1 MKDQTTRN
9 KETKKDLNTILG
21 FFGISVIFMGIAMF
35 MDQYLHTGWL
45 ISIIFP
51 SMAVIMIIVG
61 IRKHAFLVILTG
73 AILFSIGLGM
83 GLVFFILAKVDL
95 YYRLGIGSIAFG
107 SAWLLITA
115 ITALFNKKI
124 TWWALIPGSTFLS
137 LGIFLSFSYH
147 TLPELALYIFV
158 GLGIGF
164 LIWSYGTKK
173 NGLAIP
179 GCLLV
184 SIGPG
189 IFLGWRYVATG
200 EILVHVGAMLVWFS
214 LGWGLIIL
222 FTRLIRNRF
231 VWWPLIPGGVL
242 AMTGWSLYISSNP
255 GSAVEFITKT
265 SSIMLVLFGLYLLFL
280 RRSLK

>member
-1 MKDQTTRN
+1 MKEQKTKSIETR
-9 KETKKDLNTILG
+9 KDLNTILG
-21 FFGISVIFMGIAMF
+21 FFGISVILVGITMF

-45 ISIIFP
+45 ISIILP
-51 SMAVIMIIVG
+51 SLAVIMIIVG

-73 AILFSIGLGM
+73 AILFSIGLGT
-83 GLVFFILAKVDL
+83 GLVFFLLARLDL
-95 YYRLGIGSIAFG
+95 YYRLGIGSFAFG
-107 SAWLLITA
+107 SAWLLITV

-124 TWWALIPGSTFLS
+124 TWWALIPGSIFLS
-137 LGIFLSFSYH
+137 LGIFLGFSNH
-147 TLPELALYIFV
+147 TWPELPLYTLLGV
-158 GLGIGF
+158 GIGF
-164 LIWSYGTKK
+164 LTWSYGTKK
-173 NGLAIP
+173 IGLAIP

-189 IFLGWRYVATG
+189 IYLGWRNFATG
-200 EILVHVGAMLVWFS
+200 EILVHIGTMLVWFS

-222 FTRLIRNRF
+222 FARLIKNRF

-255 GSAVEFITKT
+255 GSAIEFITKT

>member
-1 MKDQTTRN
+1 MKKPIVKN
-9 KETKKDLNTILG
+9 KENTKDLNTVLG
-21 FFGISVIFMGIAMF
+21 FFGISVILVGITLF
-35 MDQYLHTGWL
+35 LDQYLHTGWL
-45 ISIIFP
+45 IGIIFP
-51 SMAVIMIIVG
+51 AIAVIMIIVG

-73 AILFSIGLGM
+73 AILFSIGLGT
-83 GLVFFILAKVDL
+83 GLVFFILARLDL
-95 YYRLGIGSIAFG
+95 YSRFGIGSITFG

-124 TWWALIPGSTFLS
+124 TWWALIPGSIFLS
-137 LGIFLSFSYH
+137 LGIFLVFSKQ
-147 TLPELALYIFV
+147 TWPELPLYIFL
-158 GLGIGF
+158 GLGINF

-173 NGLAIP
+173 IGLAIP

-189 IFLGWRYVATG
+189 IFLGWRYFGTG
-200 EILVHVGAMLVWFS
+200 EILVHVGATLVWFS

-222 FTRLIRNRF
+222 FGRLIGNRF

-242 AMTGWSLYISSNP
+242 AVTGWSLYISSNP